1 MSNVASHPYRFQLIP
16 AGKIK
21 INYLYQRPLDKS
33 RVKRLVQKFDWHL
46 VNPVKVIWRDGEW
59 YAVDGQHTTAMLY
72 AKFGAD
78 YMVPCLVYEDI
89 ANWTEEAKVFIK
101 GNDRLL
107 RKVLGLRDEWKA
119 LLASNDERAANIKRI
134 CANYNLKIPTEKGE
148 TGNGW
153 IGAVA
158 ALEKVYDNMSAEKFN
173 EYLYIITAAWGGKR
187 ESLLAPILSGM
198 GKFVDVYYGEYN
210 RANLIK
216 RLKRTEPTLIIRA
229 GKASAASGH
238 TKYAREILN
247 VYNKGTTV
255 GRLPDK
261 LG

>member
-89 ANWTEEAKVFIK
+89 DNWTEEAKVFIK

-119 LLASNDERAANIKRI
+119 LLVSQDERATEIKRI
-134 CANYNLKIPTEKGE
+134 CGNYGLKIPTEKGE

-153 IGAVA
+153 IGAVS
-158 ALEKVYDNMSAEKFN
+158 ALERVYDSMTAEKFN
-173 EYLYIITAAWGGKR
+173 EFLYVLTAAWGGKKD
-187 ESLLAPILSGM
+187 SLLAPIISGL
-198 GKFVDVYYGEYN
+198 GRFVNVYYGEYN
-210 RANLIK
+210 RANLVK
-216 RLKRTEPTLIIRA
+216 RLKRTEPQLIIRA
-229 GKASAASGH
+229 GKASAAQGQN
-238 TKYAREILN
+238 KYAREILN
-247 VYNKGTTV
+247 VYNKSTTV